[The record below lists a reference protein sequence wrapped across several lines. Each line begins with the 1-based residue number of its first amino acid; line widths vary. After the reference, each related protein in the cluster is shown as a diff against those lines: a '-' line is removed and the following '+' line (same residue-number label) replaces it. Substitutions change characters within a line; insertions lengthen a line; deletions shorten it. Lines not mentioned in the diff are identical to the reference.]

1 MDSLCST
8 SSEKGYF
15 SPSVLKGRKNVKNE
29 NLNEEYRLIDFIF
42 LSKQNSSVHSFLI
55 WFLSI
60 RHFQFLPLSFHIYCV
75 LFKKDK
81 VVTNISLSGVES
93 DVSRI
98 LFFLFK
104 KIVWRSLSFL
114 EIYLAIVH
122 NFCKNINNFLLDIL
136 LPHYFSTL
144 SEISIA
150 CILDHLKVTGSNMKY
165 YFLFHFIFY
174 FVS

>member
-75 LFKKDK
+75 LFKNRPQKGMLRPLTA
-81 VVTNISLSGVES
+81 TNTQTDHFQETSYYY
-93 DVSRI
+93 
-98 LFFLFK
+98 
-104 KIVWRSLSFL
+104 SFL
-114 EIYLAIVH
+114 YCLFPKYIIVLSPDI
-122 NFCKNINNFLLDIL
+122 INAPKIPLMTSKRFAN
-136 LPHYFSTL
+136 
-144 SEISIA
+144 
-150 CILDHLKVTGSNMKY
+150 
-165 YFLFHFIFY
+165 
-174 FVS
+174 